1 MKTLHEL
8 AIKLQES
15 IIAQQED
22 AHNSVTLNITKYNN
36 LKLKMDS
43 THAYPHVI
51 IIIGISEAVFNIQDN
66 TKTDGGLGPDEKYV
80 KKWLGS
86 STVINDL
93 KEIYIQ
99 MSELIRAEDE
109 DKAIAQEGEA
119 EEAKREPVRRKKRI
133 FKNLLDM
140 TIPTEGENLT
150 PEEIASG
157 ESEENSEE
165 EDLIEG
171 IEEEEANRGK
181 TSGDETVEEI
191 KQDLKSYL
199 KSMFGH
205 NRK

>member
-43 THAYPHVI
+43 RHAYPHVI

-119 EEAKREPVRRKKRI
+119 EEAKREPTRRKKRV